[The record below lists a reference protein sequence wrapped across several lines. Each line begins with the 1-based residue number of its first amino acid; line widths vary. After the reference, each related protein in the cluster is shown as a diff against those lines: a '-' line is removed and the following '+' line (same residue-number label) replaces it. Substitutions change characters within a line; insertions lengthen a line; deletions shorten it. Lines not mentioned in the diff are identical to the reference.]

1 MKKLIWILV
10 IIAAVIGG
18 LAYWDKDFRNII
30 LESSGQKPVKST
42 VYKWRDKNGKWQ
54 ISSTPPPAG
63 ITYTEQEYLH
73 NTNVIPALPASE

>member
-1 MKKLIWILV
+1 MKKFIWILV

-30 LESSGQKPVKST
+30 LETSGQMPAKSM

-54 ISSTPPPAG
+54 ISNTPPPAG
-63 ITYTEQEYLH
+63 TAYTEQEYLRS
-73 NTNVIPALPASE
+73 P